1 MTQPKPLEK
10 RAFLFANV
18 EAILESIASRK
29 LAKQNESESL
39 FFGASEE
46 KSELIRWKKSIII
59 PKIQMLQ
66 AEKEALGI
74 YVSGNPLLEY
84 KELKDKITQIAKV
97 DDLQLILVEKIRK
110 VFTKT
115 RNLMLAIEVT
125 TLDGS
130 FEAMVFP
137 KNAMEL
143 SGKLKE
149 KELYWCKARVSEGK
163 KKQEGE
169 DQYSDMSKMIIE
181 NASVFQD
188 GILSLNLDGI
198 SEFAQQKI
206 ANFNWTGLKNNPDDF
221 ENIQAI
227 NEQIIRIKIARTFGI
242 TNLQKLLDNSQN
254 NNKIGYLAVEIEI
267 ETNPNTWQIL
277 SQKLWIKETILKQMN
292 LV

>member
-1 MTQPKPLEK
+1 MTQLKPLEK

-39 FFGASEE
+39 FFGPSEE
-46 KSELIRWKKSIII
+46 KADPIHWKKSITI

-84 KELKDKITQIAKV
+84 KELKQKIIQIARV

-115 RNLMLAIEVT
+115 RNLMLAMEVT

-130 FEAMVFP
+130 FEAMIFP

-143 SGKLKE
+143 SKKLKE
-149 KELYWCKARVSEGK
+149 KELYWCKGRVSEGK
-163 KKQEGE
+163 KKQEAE
-169 DQYSDMSKMIIE
+169 DQYSDIPKMIIE

-188 GILSLNLDGI
+188 GILGLNLEGI
-198 SEFAQQKI
+198 SEFSQSKLT
-206 ANFNWTGLKNNPDDF
+206 NFNWISLRDNPDDF
-221 ENIQAI
+221 ENIQI
-227 NEQIIRIKIARTFGI
+227 VNEQVNKIKIARTFGI
-242 TNLQKLLDNSQN
+242 TNLQKLLDNSEN
-254 NNKIGYLAVEIEI
+254 SNKFGYLAVEIEI
-267 ETNPNTWQIL
+267 ETSLNTWQFVP
-277 SQKLWIKETILKQMN
+277 QKLWIKETVLRQTN